1 MKNKSS
7 TKKLFIGS
15 ASALLVATAVAPV
28 ASAASFTDVDA
39 NSSHKQ
45 AIEALVDLNVISG
58 YPDGSFKP
66 SQTLTRSNV
75 VKIMGKW
82 LQSLGNTVPADYKT
96 NLRFTDFTVN
106 TDDELLQYGAL
117 VKDLGVFNGYQDGSL
132 GASGTITR
140 QNMAIVLIRAYD
152 EINGTN
158 LVDYVSNQTFTKDV
172 IDLNEAK
179 AEAKPFIDV
188 LDFFDITNPIAP
200 NFRPKETT
208 TRAQFASLLYK
219 TINIELPIEDI
230 TAIEGTTTIVNANT
244 ANQFLTVKANNTA
257 TTVADIVEAGYTVE
271 FQSTSSNTIV
281 NTATGELAANLATGS
296 TFDYKVI
303 VKKDGDII
311 ESDLVTVKVLDFSS
325 YIEDIAE
332 YSLMQGTTT
341 VDSGT
346 ISIADGNALIQAT
359 KATTIDGTAVVNPT
373 AMYTSSNPSVASVN
387 ATTGQITPISTGSVN
402 ITIKVDGAQEVVALN
417 VVADARVAQT
427 LDTSLTNV
435 KLYQGK
441 SQVIDVMVKDQYG
454 DLFEG
459 TLTPTTTDAAIAT
472 VTASPIVN
480 GAGTVTIT
488 SVAAGEATVDISNGT
503 NVLKSINT
511 KVSNDSVVTNRKIE
525 TTQTSNDFT
534 LDVVK
539 GSTDKTV
546 NLHWNT
552 YNAGDYLVGNETAL
566 TSTYNVS
573 SSDTSV
579 ATVSTNASGVMTV
592 TAVAPGTTTIMIKQG
607 TVVRETKTITVV
619 DTTPQITNI
628 TFEDVDPIET
638 AGALSEVVLKSSGI
652 KLSSDDYSTSISTNG
667 TIYIDVDNDAS
678 FNAVNDIVL
687 GNLNSTFSGDTTKIQ
702 NLAITGGSVTAN
714 NVMTGANGTIV
725 VTVSKPNQVGA
736 FAVKS
741 ITVQVP

>member
-1 MKNKSS
+1 MVFSKYPVEFAS
-7 TKKLFIGS
+7 TS
-15 ASALLVATAVAPV
+15 
-28 ASAASFTDVDA
+28 
-39 NSSHKQ
+39 
-45 AIEALVDLNVISG
+45 
-58 YPDGSFKP
+58 
-66 SQTLTRSNV
+66 
-75 VKIMGKW
+75 
-82 LQSLGNTVPADYKT
+82 
-96 NLRFTDFTVN
+96 VN
-106 TDDELLQYGAL
+106 T
-117 VKDLGVFNGYQDGSL
+117 
-132 GASGTITR
+132 
-140 QNMAIVLIRAYD
+140 
-152 EINGTN
+152 
-158 LVDYVSNQTFTKDV
+158 
-172 IDLNEAK
+172 
-179 AEAKPFIDV
+179 
-188 LDFFDITNPIAP
+188 IA
-200 NFRPKETT
+200 
-208 TRAQFASLLYK
+208 
-219 TINIELPIEDI
+219 
-230 TAIEGTTTIVNANT
+230 
-244 ANQFLTVKANNTA
+244 
-257 TTVADIVEAGYTVE
+257 
-271 FQSTSSNTIV
+271 
-281 NTATGELAANLATGS
+281 NTATGELAANLLVGA
-296 TFDYKVI
+296 TFDYKV
-303 VKKDGDII
+303 VTEKDGNII
-311 ESDLVTVKVLDFSS
+311 ESDLVTVKVRDFSS
-325 YIEDIAE
+325 YIEDITE

-346 ISIADGNALIQAT
+346 ISIADGNAMVQAT

-427 LDTSLTNV
+427 LETSLTNV

-454 DLFEG
+454 DFFEG
-459 TLTPTTTDAAIAT
+459 TLTPTSTDAAIAT
-472 VTASPIVN
+472 VTASPIVK

-534 LDVVK
+534 LDIVK
-539 GSTDKTV
+539 GSIDKTV

-552 YNAGDYLVGNETAL
+552 YNADDYLVGNETAL

-628 TFEDVDPIET
+628 TFENVEPIET
-638 AGALSEVVLKSSGI
+638 AGALSEVVLKPSGI

-687 GNLNSTFSGDTTKIQ
+687 GNLNSTLSGDTTKIL

-725 VTVSKPNQVGA
+725 VTVSKPKPSRRVCSKINY
-736 FAVKS
+736 S
-741 ITVQVP
+741 SSSMNLSS

>member
-1 MKNKSS
+1 MKNKSI
-7 TKKLFIGS
+7 TKKLIIGS

-28 ASAASFTDVDA
+28 ASAASFTDVNA

-58 YPDGSFKP
+58 YPDGTFKP

-172 IDLNEAK
+172 IDLNDAK

-219 TINIELPIEDI
+219 TINIDQPVEDI
-230 TAIEGTTTIVNANT
+230 TAIEGTTMVVNANT

-281 NTATGELAANLATGS
+281 NTATGELAANLTTGS

-325 YIEDIAE
+325 YIEDITE

-346 ISIADGNALIQAT
+346 ISIADGNAMVQAT
-359 KATTIDGTAVVNPT
+359 NATTIDGTAVVNPT
-373 AMYTSSNPSVASVN
+373 ATYTSSNPSVASVN
-387 ATTGQITPISTGSVN
+387 ATTGQITPISTGSIN

-511 KVSNDSVVTNRKIE
+511 KVSNDSVVTNHKIE

-638 AGALSEVVLKSSGI
+638 AGALSEIVLKTSGI
-652 KLSSDDYSTSISTNG
+652 QLSSADYSTSISANG
-667 TIYIDVDNDAS
+667 TIYIDVDNNAT
-678 FNAVNDIVL
+678 FNAANDIVL